1 MKEVGSPDGQLR
13 FRVPSD
19 WQSTE
24 ESDGTPAYYDDRR
37 TLRLKL
43 MTFTAEEDLGAGSAY
58 RELASMRPEP
68 GQRLDA
74 LPGGNA
80 LRAHHEVTTIDG
92 ESTSVHV
99 WLLASVEPPRKLRL
113 ALFSLSVPAE
123 DARGAAGKRLV
134 ATLDQEI
141 RSARFAHQLS

>member
-1 MKEVGSPDGQLR
+1 MKDVDSPDGQLR

-19 WQSTE
+19 WQTIE
-24 ESDGTPAYYDDRR
+24 EPDGTPAYYDDRG

-43 MTFTAEEDLGAGSAY
+43 MTFTAEEDLGAGAAY

-68 GQRLDA
+68 GQSLDA

-80 LRAHHEVTTIDG
+80 LRAHHEVTMVDG
-92 ESTSVHV
+92 ESTSLHV

-113 ALFSLSVPAE
+113 ALFTLSVPAE
-123 DARGAAGKRLV
+123 DAADAAGERLV
-134 ATLDQEI
+134 ATLDREI
-141 RSARFAHQLS
+141 RAARFAHQLS